1 MLAARGAAGGT
12 KATAAAC
19 IWPLLIAYTLLAWVL
34 FGVGMAIS
42 GGSIDQAVALM
53 APGGSVRYVA
63 LAAIVILAV
72 WLYVRSNRIAGL
84 PSPIPAAPIA
94 VALAAIALA
103 AEFLQSQLRIALP
116 LSSVQLVIAAA
127 VATTILLDQG
137 LRSGDEPEATLSPQ
151 V

>member
-1 MLAARGAAGGT
+1 M
-12 KATAAAC
+12 
-19 IWPLLIAYTLLAWVL
+19 IAYTLLAWVL

-63 LAAIVILAV
+63 LAAIVILTV

-103 AEFLQSQLRIALP
+103 AEFLQSQLQIALP
-116 LSSVQLVIAAA
+116 LSSVQSSLPPRWRRPSCSIRV
-127 VATTILLDQG
+127 VAERRRAESCDAQSSG
-137 LRSGDEPEATLSPQ
+137 LKR
-151 V
+151 